1 MYLSA
6 VTTLANLLASS
17 FWSRIWEM
25 LLTPSLQL
33 FLLIGSALLAI
44 LLLIL
49 TLTRLGHARPVMKCV
64 ILSVIAH
71 ILLLGYAYG
80 TKLIF
85 EYPALAEASPMEMTL
100 SEYEEY
106 PVAISADEQP
116 VDSPHIEVDRFA
128 TTSML
133 PEVESLQRPS
143 MDSELVIEP
152 VLEGKLENFGAEIH
166 SMRGNFEPVENAPVE
181 VTPLEVEEYDPSD
194 IAPPQLQTPDLQPS
208 EFDPDSVSAF
218 EPTATAVAPEEIE
231 VQRLGESEG
240 EQVSAVPET
249 SPEIPETAPMEMPPV
264 EVAREDAESAFVDDQ
279 QRAEQFESG
288 FVVPD
293 ADRQVVDQFLPATKE
308 PSKGESVLKSQ
319 ADTSPA
325 AAESK
330 PQPAQRR
337 LRVGDGKAI
346 PRMYSLRNEGNRQQV
361 AQRRGGSDETERAV
375 AAALEWLAKTQK
387 SDGRWD
393 PRETGGGKEQ
403 RVLGHDRDGCGA
415 NADTGITAL
424 ATLTFLGSGNS
435 HLEGK
440 HRVVVQRA
448 LEFLVRS
455 QTSDG
460 SLAGDARLFARMYC
474 HSMSLL
480 ALSEAL
486 AVTGDE
492 RLVNAVRAGVAY
504 SANAQNSVDGGWR
517 YQPGD
522 RGDMSQFGWQVL
534 ALHSAAIGGIQV
546 NQKTIDQM
554 HRFLDL
560 CTSGEEKGL
569 ASYRPGQGPSTT
581 MTAEA
586 LLCRYFMKGSASA
599 ETVSEAQNRI
609 LRESPNVS
617 QKNFYYWYYAT
628 MAMYHTGGNA
638 WSKWN
643 QELKETLLPM
653 QVQGGTDHGSWQPD
667 GMWCG
672 YGGRVYSTA
681 MATLCLEVYYR
692 YLPIYEV
699 AKAN

>member
-1 MYLSA
+1 MH
-6 VTTLANLLASS
+6 LLAES
-17 FWSRIWEM
+17 FWSQLREM

-33 FLLIGSALLAI
+33 FLLVGSAVLAI
-44 LLLIL
+44 ALLIL

-85 EYPALAEASPMEMTL
+85 EYPAIAEPAPMEMTL
-100 SEYEEY
+100 SQYDEY
-106 PVAISADEQP
+106 PVEITAEEQP
-116 VDSPHIEVDRFA
+116 VDSPHIEIDRFSTN
-128 TTSML
+128 TTMT
-133 PEVESLQRPS
+133 PEVETLDRPT

-152 VLEGKLENFGAEIH
+152 VLNTNLEEVGTEIH
-166 SMRGNFEPVENAPVE
+166 SMHGGFEAPEMETPTEIKPLEVDEPFEPAPME
-181 VTPLEVEEYDPSD
+181 PTPLETS
-194 IAPPQLQTPDLQPS
+194 QLQPS
-208 EFDPDSVSAF
+208 EFEPDSSNAF
-218 EPTATAVAPEEIE
+218 ETSETIVEPEEIQVE
-231 VQRLGESEG
+231 RRGEE
-240 EQVSAVPET
+240 EQIAAMPEAT
-249 SPEIPETAPMEMPPV
+249 PEIPEENSIEAQMELPPV
-264 EVAREDAESAFVDDQ
+264 EVERDDADSAFMDDQ
-279 QRAEQFESG
+279 HRAQQFESEL
-288 FVVPD
+288 VAPEAEHKI
-293 ADRQVVDQFLPATKE
+293 ADEFLPASKDDSNTVAQNEVYAPNRE
-308 PSKGESVLKSQ
+308 PN
-319 ADTSPA
+319 PA
-325 AAESK
+325 TGPK
-330 PQPAQRR
+330 PTLVKNR
-337 LRVGDGKAI
+337 LRVGDGQAI
-346 PRMYSLRNEGNRQQV
+346 PKLYSLRNESNRQQV

-375 AAALEWLAKTQK
+375 AAALDWLAKTQK

-393 PRETGGGKEQ
+393 PRETGGGIEQ
-403 RVLGHDRDGCGA
+403 RTLGHDRGGCGA

-424 ATLTFLGSGNS
+424 ATLAFLGAGNS

-440 HRVVVQRA
+440 HRLVVQKA

-455 QTSDG
+455 QTTDG

-480 ALSEAL
+480 AISEAL
-486 AVTGDE
+486 AVTGDK
-492 RLVNAVRAGVAY
+492 RLVESVRAGVGY
-504 SANAQNSVDGGWR
+504 STRAQNATDGGWR

-546 NQKTIDQM
+546 DQKTIDQM
-554 HRFLDL
+554 HSFLDL
-560 CTSGEEKGL
+560 CTSGESKGL
-569 ASYRPGQGPSTT
+569 ASYRAGQGPSTT

-599 ETVSEAQNRI
+599 ETISEAQNRI
-609 LRESPNVS
+609 LRESPSVS
-617 QKNFYYWYYAT
+617 GKNFYYWYYAT

-638 WSKWN
+638 WNKWN
-643 QELKETLLPM
+643 QELKQTLLPM
-653 QVQGGTDHGSWQPD
+653 QVQGGTDHGSWRPD

-699 AKAN
+699 ATR